1 MKFAKNPIPHGGSAE
16 RGNCWCPLESDCGL
30 ECQAALEFGEGVKE
44 DCGDGGTVGQGE
56 QVTLT
61 FWSTDTSSFGI
72 VWLQTARAAE
82 AGLHTQRPLHLH
94 HHLARKSVHS
104 S

>member
-1 MKFAKNPIPHGGSAE
+1 MKVSKNPIPLGDSAE

-30 ECQAALEFGEGVKE
+30 ERQAVLKFGEGVKE
-44 DCGDGGTVGQGE
+44 EYGGDETVEQGE
-56 QVTLT
+56 QVPLT
-61 FWSTDTSSFGI
+61 FWNMDTSTFGI
-72 VWLQTARAAE
+72 VWLQTACAAE